1 MAGRPTDKEILD
13 KFNSVNAEY
22 KGKGDN
28 WNIRI
33 TSEELKCPISYVRNV
48 LAELEEKGEI

>member
-13 KFNSVNAEY
+13 KFNSVSAEY
-22 KGKGDN
+22 GGKGDN
-28 WNIRI
+28 WNLRI
-33 TSEELKCPISYVRNV
+33 TADELKCPISYVRNV

>member
-13 KFNSVNAEY
+13 KFNSVSAEY
-22 KGKGDN
+22 GGKSDN
-28 WNIRI
+28 WNLRI
-33 TSEELKCPISYVRNV
+33 TADELKCPISYVRNV